1 MKDVERAYIAGLFD
15 GEGCTSVVYTQYKK
29 RGRERLYSGY
39 KANLVISNQDKH
51 VLKQVRF
58 LFEKGG
64 IYSQE
69 KKGDSHGKRQKTS
82 YDFRI
87 TKPRE
92 IIEFVELISPYV
104 IVKREDLENIYKAS
118 KFILKVRG
126 LNKRHKWTTEEKEEF
141 LKFERTSKA
150 LKGAG
155 KRGRKRIHLVQ
166 Q

>member
-39 KANLVISNQDKH
+39 KANLVISNQDTHILKH
-51 VLKQVRF
+51 IRF

-64 IYSQE
+64 IYPQKNKE
-69 KKGDSHGKRQKTS
+69 DSHGKRQKTS

-87 TKPRE
+87 SKPSD